1 MPGCGLSLLARPA
14 VAVAL
19 RAAKHRPFGVPSLS
33 RTRPGD
39 EGAYTWSR
47 GSAMPVIEA
56 RELVK
61 DFPVRRRAP
70 GMLAAIG
77 GLLRPAREW
86 KRAVDH
92 VTFQIEQGEAVGYVG
107 PNGAGKST
115 TIKLLTGLLWPTEG
129 EARVMGLVSSRHRT
143 GIARQIGVVFGQRTQ
158 LWWDLP
164 VADSFELLR
173 DIYAVP
179 SAEYAARRDE
189 FVELLDLGELLK
201 VPVRQLS
208 LGQRMRAELVAALLH
223 GPAILHLD
231 EPTIG
236 LDVLAKERIRSA
248 LAHLNREKGV
258 TILLASHDLDD
269 IDRLCR
275 RVLVIDQGRLVFDGS
290 LDEIKKAY
298 GQERTLVADLED
310 DGGEAPECVG
320 ATLVR
325 KEGTRHWF
333 RFARNELTAA
343 EVISSLA
350 SRHRIIDLTVEEP
363 DIEYVISR
371 IYREARP

>member
-19 RAAKHRPFGVPSLS
+19 RAAEHRPFGVPSLS

-61 DFPVRRRAP
+61 DFPVRRRGP
-70 GMLAAIG
+70 RMVAALG
-77 GLLRPAREW
+77 GPLRPAREW
-86 KRAVDH
+86 ERAGDH
-92 VTFQIEQGEAVGYVG
+92 ATLPISQGEAGGCGG
-107 PNGAGKST
+107 PKGGGKSP

-236 LDVLAKERIRSA
+236 LDEIGRASCRER
-248 LAHLNREKGV
+248 V
-258 TILLASHDLDD
+258 
-269 IDRLCR
+269 
-275 RVLVIDQGRLVFDGS
+275 
-290 LDEIKKAY
+290 
-298 GQERTLVADLED
+298 
-310 DGGEAPECVG
+310 
-320 ATLVR
+320 
-325 KEGTRHWF
+325 
-333 RFARNELTAA
+333 
-343 EVISSLA
+343 
-350 SRHRIIDLTVEEP
+350 
-363 DIEYVISR
+363 
-371 IYREARP
+371 

>member
-1 MPGCGLSLLARPA
+1 MA
-14 VAVAL
+14 
-19 RAAKHRPFGVPSLS
+19 
-33 RTRPGD
+33 
-39 EGAYTWSR
+39 
-47 GSAMPVIEA
+47 VIEA

-61 DFPVRRRAP
+61 DFPVRRRGA
-70 GMLAAIG
+70 GMLAAVRS
-77 GLLRPAREW
+77 LLRPVRDW

-92 VTFQIEQGEAVGYVG
+92 VTFEIEPGEAVGYVG

-129 EARVMGLVSSRHRT
+129 EARVMGICSSRRRT
-143 GIARQIGVVFGQRTQ
+143 SIARHIGVVFGQRTQ

-179 SAEYAARRDE
+179 ESEYAPRHE
-189 FVELLDLGELLK
+189 ELVELMGLGELLK

-208 LGQRMRAELVAALLH
+208 LGQRMRAELAAALLH
-223 GPAILHLD
+223 GPGILYLD

-236 LDVLAKERIRSA
+236 LDVIAKERIRSA

-290 LDEIKKAY
+290 LDAIKEAY
-298 GQERTLVADLED
+298 GQERTLVVDLEE
-310 DGGEAPECVG
+310 DGGERPECSG
-320 ATLVR
+320 ARLVR
-325 KEGTRHWF
+325 KEGARYWF
-333 RFARNELTAA
+333 RFARDERTAA
-343 EVISSLA
+343 DVISSIA

-363 DIEYVISR
+363 DIEYVIAR
-371 IYREARP
+371 IYREAGS